1 MRVTHISTF
10 DRQGGAAIAAHRL
23 HEALRREGVDSS
35 MLVLH
40 ASGEEEHIAPVLGS
54 RGDYYKYKI
63 GTALDER
70 TVRHIKKQGAGSF
83 SLARFGSDIAA
94 HPWVREADIIQ
105 FHWLQGGYVSLKGL
119 KKVIDL
125 KKPVI
130 WTMHDMWPFT
140 GGCHYSGG
148 CTGYTGDCA
157 GCPMLEERFADMTKG
172 VLHKKQNT
180 YKGAR
185 LYPVGCSTW
194 LAGVAAKSTAF
205 QGIETRALPNP
216 IDTEVYRPMDKGQ
229 ARKNLGLPEEGNYI
243 LFGAASP
250 KIKRKGFAY
259 LTDALG
265 QIEDQ
270 CQLLVYGADAMP
282 AVSGLTVKALGK
294 LDSGGLR
301 NAYGAAD
308 VFVVPSLEDNLPNT
322 VMEAM
327 ACGIPVAAFDAGGI
341 SDMIEH
347 TRTGYLAEIRSSEDL
362 ARGILYCLAHKEQL
376 GANARQKVEKN
387 ATPTPWRPGDIS
399 NYTRKYCR
407 KEWMRKGK

>member
-1 MRVTHISTF
+1 MRITHISTF

-40 ASGEEEHIAPVLGS
+40 ASGEEEHIDSVMES
-54 RGDYYKYKI
+54 RGDYLAYKV

-70 TVRHIKKQGAGSF
+70 TVRFIKKKGAGSF
-83 SLARFGSDIAA
+83 SLARFGSNIAA
-94 HPWVREADIIQ
+94 HPRIREADVIQ
-105 FHWLQGGYVSLKGL
+105 LHWLQGGYVSLSGL
-119 KKVIDL
+119 KRLFDL

-148 CTGYTGDCA
+148 CTGYTGDCPD
-157 GCPMLEERFADMTKG
+157 CPMLKDRFAGMTKG
-172 VLHKKQNT
+172 VLAKKRKIYQ
-180 YKGAR
+180 GAR
-185 LYPVGCSTW
+185 LFPVGCSTW
-194 LAGVAAKSTAF
+194 LADIAAESTVF

-216 IDTEVYRPMDKGQ
+216 IDTEAYKPMDKAA
-229 ARKNLGLPEEGNYI
+229 ARKNLGLSPDGTYI

-250 KIKRKGFAY
+250 GIKRKGFTY
-259 LTDALG
+259 LTEALK
-265 QIEDQ
+265 QIEDR
-270 CQLLVYGADAMP
+270 CQLLVYGTDAMP
-282 AVSGLTVKALGK
+282 EAAGLHIKALGT
-294 LDSGGLR
+294 LDSEGLR

-327 ACGIPVAAFDAGGI
+327 ACGVPVAAFDAGGI

-347 TRTGYLAEIRSSEDL
+347 TRTGYLAEIRSGEDL
-362 ARGILYCLAHKEQL
+362 ARGIHWCLAHKEEL
-376 GANARQKVEKN
+376 GASTRQKVEE
-387 ATPTPWRPGDIS
+387 
-399 NYTRKYCR
+399 NYAYIAAARNYIR
-407 KEWMRKGK
+407 LYEEVLS